1 MAFKDLFVK
10 SDETQKSVQTQQ
22 APSTNQNGVSV
33 VPAAP
38 VINPTQV
45 STPVVSVPSQQT
57 AEIDENIIKELWNVL
72 IQKNLP
78 GPDFLELKSSAAALE
93 SMGLPTEKRYEA
105 AFKMLRASYPDFTK
119 EILLNSIETYKGYVN
134 EELNTGLN
142 ECEEKK
148 KATVGAKQLLLSE
161 KESRLMEIQE
171 QIAKLQAEYTEAQ
184 NEVLSI
190 QQQIAENSQKLE
202 HDEAVF
208 RNSVEHVRNTLEQDK
223 QIMST
228 LNI

>member
-10 SDETQKSVQTQQ
+10 SDDTQKPAQTQQ
-22 APSTNQNGVSV
+22 APANNQNAPAA
-33 VPAAP
+33 VPTAP
-38 VINPTQV
+38 VINPSQI
-45 STPVVSVPSQQT
+45 SAPVVSAPAQQT
-57 AEIDENIIKELWNVL
+57 AETDENIIKELWNVL

-119 EILLNSIETYKGYVN
+119 EVLLNSVETYKGYVT
-134 EELNTGLN
+134 EELNTGLR

-148 KATVGAKQLLLSE
+148 KATVGANQLLLSE
-161 KESRLMEIQE
+161 KESRLEEIQS
-171 QIAKLQAEYTEAQ
+171 QISKLQAEYTEAQ
-184 NEVLSI
+184 NEVLVI
-190 QQQIAENSQKLE
+190 KQQITEASHKLE

-208 RNSVEHVRNTLEQDK
+208 RNSIEQVLNTLEQDK

>member
-10 SDETQKSVQTQQ
+10 SDDTQKHTQTQQ
-22 APSTNQNGVSV
+22 APANNQNAQAA
-33 VPAAP
+33 VPTAP
-38 VINPTQV
+38 VINPSQI
-45 STPVVSVPSQQT
+45 SAPVVSAPAQQT
-57 AEIDENIIKELWNVL
+57 AETDENIIKELWNVL

-119 EILLNSIETYKGYVN
+119 EVLLNSVETYKGYVT
-134 EELNTGLN
+134 EELNTGLR

-148 KATVGAKQLLLSE
+148 KATVGANQLLLSE
-161 KESRLMEIQE
+161 KESRLEEIQS
-171 QIAKLQAEYTEAQ
+171 QISKLQAEYTEAQ
-184 NEVLSI
+184 NEVLVI
-190 QQQIAENSQKLE
+190 KQQITEASHKLE

-208 RNSVEHVRNTLEQDK
+208 RNSIEQVLNTLEQDK